1 MDWYMYVSLK
11 VIDRDSLIQ
20 INLIILLKVYL
31 LIVID

>member
-1 MDWYMYVSLK
+1 MYVSMK

-20 INLIILLKVYL
+20 INLIILLKIYL